1 MKTKSHLTS
10 SNPITPHTDRR
21 KKELEKLRRMEEKV
35 KLNQESKQEGDD
47 NEKLDDEREHL
58 ARKVK
63 LRGKQKRKT
72 SMDVEAG
79 KEKRKRMITGGE
91 SDEKLIVEKNV
102 IRGL

>member
-1 MKTKSHLTS
+1 
-10 SNPITPHTDRR
+10 
-21 KKELEKLRRMEEKV
+21 MEEKV